1 MPDIFD
7 KVKGWLSQIVGVI
20 LVLIP
25 LALAAQILVGGEN
38 LPFLGRGGVAE
49 NLMGLIST
57 LGSNG
62 LVGLI
67 ALGIILY
74 LFRGMSK

>member
-1 MPDIFD
+1 MPDMFD
-7 KVKGWLSQIVGVI
+7 KVRGWVGQLVGVV

-25 LALAAQILVGGEN
+25 LAVSLQILVGGN
-38 LPFLGRGGVAE
+38 LPWFGGVVD
-49 NLMGLIST
+49 NLMNLIDL
-57 LGSNG
+57 LGQNG

>member
-7 KVKGWLSQIVGVI
+7 RVRTWIGQIVSVV

-25 LALAAQILVGGEN
+25 LALAAQILVGGN
-38 LPFLGRGGVAE
+38 NVPFLGDGGVAQ
-49 NLMGLIST
+49 NLMDLIGT
-57 LGSNG
+57 LGNNG

>member
-7 KVKGWLSQIVGVI
+7 RVRTWICQIVSVV

-25 LALAAQILVGGEN
+25 LALAAQILVGGN
-38 LPFLGRGGVAE
+38 NVPFLGDGGVAQ
-49 NLMGLIST
+49 NLMDLIGT
-57 LGSNG
+57 LGNNG

>member
-1 MPDIFD
+1 MPDMFD
-7 KVKGWLSQIVGVI
+7 KVRGWVAQLVGVV

-25 LALAAQILVGGEN
+25 LAVAAQILVGPN
-38 LPFLGRGGVAE
+38 LPWFGSVVD
-49 NLMGLIST
+49 NLMSLIDQ
-57 LGSNG
+57 LGNAG

>member
-1 MPDIFD
+1 MPDMFD
-7 KVKGWLSQIVGVI
+7 KVRGWIGQIVAVV

-25 LALAAQILVGGEN
+25 LALALQVLVGGRV
-38 LPFLGRGGVAE
+38 PFLGDGGVAQ
-49 NLMGLIST
+49 NLMDLIGT
-57 LGSNG
+57 LGENG
-62 LVGLI
+62 VVGLI

>member
-1 MPDIFD
+1 MPDMFD
-7 KVKGWLSQIVGVI
+7 KVRAWVSQLVGVV

-25 LALAAQILVGGEN
+25 LAVAAQILVGPN
-38 LPFLGRGGVAE
+38 LPWFGSVVD
-49 NLMGLIST
+49 NLMDLINL
-57 LGSNG
+57 LGANG

-67 ALGIILY
+67 TLGIILY

>member
-1 MPDIFD
+1 MPDMFD
-7 KVKGWLSQIVGVI
+7 KVRAWVAQLVGVV

-25 LALAAQILVGGEN
+25 LAVAAQIRVGPN
-38 LPFLGRGGVAE
+38 LPWFGSVVD
-49 NLMGLIST
+49 NLMDLINL
-57 LGSNG
+57 LGANG

-67 ALGIILY
+67 TLGIILY

>member
-1 MPDIFD
+1 MPDMFD
-7 KVKGWLSQIVGVI
+7 KVRAWVAQLVGVV

-25 LALAAQILVGGEN
+25 LAVAAQILVGPN
-38 LPFLGRGGVAE
+38 LPWFGSVVD
-49 NLMGLIST
+49 NLMDLINL
-57 LGSNG
+57 LGANG

-67 ALGIILY
+67 TLGIILY

>member
-1 MPDIFD
+1 MPDMFD
-7 KVKGWLSQIVGVI
+7 KVRGWVGQLVGVV

-25 LALAAQILVGGEN
+25 LAVALQILVGGN
-38 LPFLGRGGVAE
+38 LPWFGGVVD
-49 NLMGLIST
+49 NLMNLIDL
-57 LGSNG
+57 LGQNG

>member
-25 LALAAQILVGGEN
+25 LALAAQILVGGDN
-38 LPFLGRGGVAE
+38 LPFLGNGGVAQ
-49 NLMGLIST
+49 NLMDLIDT
-57 LGSNG
+57 LGRNG